1 MSKFRQCAEC
11 GAALDPGEICDC
23 RRAEAETGQIL
34 ALTQAPII
42 YENLSSVEENM
53 TAIRQHV
60 YSLPLTEDSLR
71 EVKNLRAQIRK
82 EFDGLEDQRKAV
94 KKAVMEPYD
103 KAEAVYKACVSTPFH
118 TTDGF
123 LKAWI
128 DGYQDNIKIQCEN
141 RLKEYFAELCQSFN
155 IDFLRYEDCGVRVD
169 MTLAR
174 QKEPRKA
181 MDQIYTYVMGV
192 RSDLDTILKMEDA
205 EEIMAEYRCCPILA
219 SAIGKVT
226 RRKADLEN
234 TARFLENQRRQR
246 DRQTVEQAAMI
257 EAAPEIQPEPEE
269 QYSVCFK
276 ATGTLSA
283 LKAMKAHA
291 IALGITFEEIDQ
303 EEENNE

>member
-1 MSKFRQCAEC
+1 MTYHECEIC
-11 GAALDPGEICDC
+11 GASLDPGEKCDC
-23 RRAEAETGQIL
+23 QTTTEETGQIL
-34 ALTQAPII
+34 ELTQAPII
-42 YENLSSVEENM
+42 YEKLVSVEQNM

-60 YSLPLTEDSLR
+60 FGLPLNEDSLK
-71 EVKNLRAQIRK
+71 EVKGLRAQIRK
-82 EFDGLEDQRKAV
+82 QFDELEEQRKAV
-94 KKAVMEPYD
+94 KKAVMEPYE
-103 KAEAVYKACVSTPFH
+103 KAEATYKVFVSTPFN
-118 TTDGF
+118 TTDSF
-123 LKAWI
+123 LKTWI
-128 DGYQDNIKIQCEN
+128 DGYQDN
-141 RLKEYFAELCQSFN
+141 LKQKCFDTLKAYFDELCQSQN
-155 IDFLRYEDCGVRVD
+155 IDFLSFAHCGVVVD
-169 MTLAR
+169 MAMAR

-246 DRQTVEQAAMI
+246 DQQSQARAALI
-257 EAAPEIQPEPEE
+257 EAAPELNPEPEDK
-269 QYSVCFK
+269 YSVCFR

-283 LKAMKAHA
+283 LKAMKAQA
-291 IALGITFEEIDQ
+291 TALGITFEEIEQ

>member
-1 MSKFRQCAEC
+1 MALMNEC
-11 GAALDPGEICDC
+11 EIFGAALDPGEKCDC
-23 RRAEAETGQIL
+23 GMDKYLPAIRC
-34 ALTQAPII
+34 TQPPII
-42 YENLSSVEENM
+42 VENIDSV
-53 TAIRQHV
+53 RQNLELLLADI
-60 YSLPLTEDSLR
+60 STLPQDDAALKY
-71 EVKNLRAQIRK
+71 VKQIRANLAK
-82 EFDGLEDQRKAV
+82 DFERMEIQRKTA
-94 KKAVMEPYD
+94 KKQVMEPYD
-103 KAEAVYKACVSTPFH
+103 TANEKYQAYVATPYKEA
-118 TTDGF
+118 D
-123 LKAWI
+123 
-128 DGYQDNIKIQCEN
+128 D
-141 RLKEYFAELCQSFN
+141 RLKKWVDDYQGNLKQACFDTLKRYFDELCQSQN
-155 IDFLRYEDCGVRVD
+155 IDFLTFAQCGVVVD
-169 MTLAR
+169 MAMAR

-246 DRQTVEQAAMI
+246 EQQSVERAAMI
-257 EAAPEIQPEPEE
+257 EAAPKIQPEPEDK
-269 QYSVCFK
+269 YSVCFL

-291 IALGITFEEIDQ
+291 TALGITFEEIEQ